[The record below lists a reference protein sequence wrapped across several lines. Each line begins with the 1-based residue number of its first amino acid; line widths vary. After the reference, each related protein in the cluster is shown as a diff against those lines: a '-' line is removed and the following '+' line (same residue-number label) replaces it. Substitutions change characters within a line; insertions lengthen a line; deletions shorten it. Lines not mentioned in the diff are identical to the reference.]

1 MKAAGERGGI
11 TADERFL
18 FDLNGFLVLRGIL
31 SPEEVAAANAA
42 VDAKQSLLQSRDTA
56 ALRNTKTGSPLDASG
71 PRLDMGGM
79 LFWEQPHCEVFRN
92 MLCHPKLVPYIT
104 ELCGMGY
111 RLDHQPLLL
120 AQERDSEG
128 FSLHGGP
135 VTSDGR
141 FNPTLQY
148 RCEQGQLWTS
158 LLAVSFQL
166 CDHNPGDGG
175 FCVVRGSHKLNVPCP
190 ADFATGAS
198 AAFSDHVYQPVT
210 KAGDVVIWSEATI
223 HGATPWRGAQQRR
236 LALYRFAPANMG
248 YGRGYLEYPQ
258 EQLQQM
264 TPMQRAVLEPPYADR
279 LDRPLVTPK
288 QALEDREGEMPTLT
302 RNEEKRKLDE
312 VLFGTKYF

>member
-1 MKAAGERGGI
+1 MPRRLRHRRERG
-11 TADERFL
+11 
-18 FDLNGFLVLRGIL
+18 
-31 SPEEVAAANAA
+31 
-42 VDAKQSLLQSRDTA
+42 LQRSCLPACDQ
-56 ALRNTKTGSPLDASG
+56 
-71 PRLDMGGM
+71 GGRRRH
-79 LFWEQPHCEVFRN
+79 L
-92 MLCHPKLVPYIT
+92 
-104 ELCGMGY
+104 
-111 RLDHQPLLL
+111 
-120 AQERDSEG
+120 
-128 FSLHGGP
+128 
-135 VTSDGR
+135 
-141 FNPTLQY
+141 NPTIYPNPNPKPSPNPNSIL
-148 RCEQGQLWTS
+148 T
-158 LLAVSFQL
+158 LLTL
-166 CDHNPGDGG
+166 TP
-175 FCVVRGSHKLNVPCP
+175 
-190 ADFATGAS
+190 
-198 AAFSDHVYQPVT
+198 T

>member
-1 MKAAGERGGI
+1 VITTLATEASVWCAAR
-11 TADERFL
+11 
-18 FDLNGFLVLRGIL
+18 
-31 SPEEVAAANAA
+31 
-42 VDAKQSLLQSRDTA
+42 
-56 ALRNTKTGSPLDASG
+56 
-71 PRLDMGGM
+71 
-79 LFWEQPHCEVFRN
+79 
-92 MLCHPKLVPYIT
+92 
-104 ELCGMGY
+104 
-111 RLDHQPLLL
+111 
-120 AQERDSEG
+120 
-128 FSLHGGP
+128 
-135 VTSDGR
+135 TS
-141 FNPTLQY
+141 
-148 RCEQGQLWTS
+148 S
-158 LLAVSFQL
+158 I
-166 CDHNPGDGG
+166 
-175 FCVVRGSHKLNVPCP
+175 PCP

>member
-1 MKAAGERGGI
+1 M
-11 TADERFL
+11 
-18 FDLNGFLVLRGIL
+18 
-31 SPEEVAAANAA
+31 
-42 VDAKQSLLQSRDTA
+42 
-56 ALRNTKTGSPLDASG
+56 
-71 PRLDMGGM
+71 
-79 LFWEQPHCEVFRN
+79 
-92 MLCHPKLVPYIT
+92 
-104 ELCGMGY
+104 
-111 RLDHQPLLL
+111 
-120 AQERDSEG
+120 
-128 FSLHGGP
+128 
-135 VTSDGR
+135 
-141 FNPTLQY
+141 
-148 RCEQGQLWTS
+148 
-158 LLAVSFQL
+158 
-166 CDHNPGDGG
+166 
-175 FCVVRGSHKLNVPCP
+175 RGSHKLNVPCP

-279 LDRPLVTPK
+279 LDRPLVTPR
-288 QALEDREGEMPTLT
+288 QALEDREGELPTLT